1 MKPCQSKT
9 EGRKACGKLVFTG
22 RLLCSLF
29 FVWVGV
35 MHFLRPGRFVQ
46 ITPEILPY
54 RKELVLISGAF
65 EILGGLG
72 LLIPKTRR
80 LAGKGLIALLI
91 AVFPANINM
100 AVNKIDFGF
109 IPQWVLWARLPLQ
122 FLLIYLVNLISKE
135 SKNPKE

>member
-1 MKPCQSKT
+1 MKPGQSKSCSKDA
-9 EGRKACGKLVFTG
+9 GSKVILIA

-29 FVWVGV
+29 FIWAGV

-46 ITPEILPY
+46 ITPEALPF
-54 RKELVLISGAF
+54 RKELVLLSGAC

-72 LLIPKTRR
+72 LLIPRTRK

-109 IPQWVLWARLPLQ
+109 IPQWLLWARLPLQ
-122 FLLIYLVNLISKE
+122 FLMIYLVHLVSKD
-135 SKNPKE
+135 